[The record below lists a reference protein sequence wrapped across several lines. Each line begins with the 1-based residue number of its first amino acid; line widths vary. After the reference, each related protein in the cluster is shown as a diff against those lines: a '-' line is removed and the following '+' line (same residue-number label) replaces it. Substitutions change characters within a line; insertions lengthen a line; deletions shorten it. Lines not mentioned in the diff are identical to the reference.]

1 MHLLPALLLAAQP
14 AAPPAPAVT
23 TVPVRANVYMLS
35 GEGGNLGLLTG
46 ADGALLIDDQFARS
60 TGAIQAA
67 VQALTT
73 EPLRF
78 VINTHWHGDHTGG
91 NENFRRAGAII
102 VAHDNVRRRM
112 TSENFLAAFNMRVP
126 PSPAGALPVVTF
138 SDSVNFHWNGEDVRV
153 VHVQAAHTDG
163 DAVVHFTRANVV
175 HMGDVYFN
183 GMYPFI
189 DVSTGGS
196 ISGMVEA
203 VDLVLQSANPDTK
216 FIPGH
221 GPLSGLAELR
231 AYRDML
237 SAVELRVRTLIEQG
251 KTREAVVAARPGAD
265 YDAKWG
271 QGFIRP
277 DVFAGLV
284 FDGLAR

>member
-1 MHLLPALLLAAQP
+1 
-14 AAPPAPAVT
+14 
-23 TVPVRANVYMLS
+23 MLS